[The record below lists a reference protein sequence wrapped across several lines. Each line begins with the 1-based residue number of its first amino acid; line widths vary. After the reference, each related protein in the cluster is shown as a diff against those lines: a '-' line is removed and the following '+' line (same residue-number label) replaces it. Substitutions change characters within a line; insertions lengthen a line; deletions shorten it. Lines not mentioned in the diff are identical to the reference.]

1 MTKQWSQS
9 KKIFVCNIDTWTLV
23 DDSLILVN
31 DHIIDYVNSRKSSC
45 VNFTGLYAY
54 IYSLLCNS
62 RSTLQRKCSFVL
74 LIFTQVHFCMICGRF
89 NTSIIYYSRQG
100 DQKWNNPPFIVQ
112 QLLDSHISVF
122 TIRDV
127 NIFWS
132 SRRKL
137 KSSRQYFSYN
147 SLDH

>member
-1 MTKQWSQS
+1 M
-9 KKIFVCNIDTWTLV
+9 
-23 DDSLILVN
+23 LVN

-62 RSTLQRKCSFVL
+62 RSKLQRKCSFVL

-100 DQKWNNPPFIVQ
+100 DQKWKNPPFIVQ
-112 QLLDSHISVF
+112 QLLDSHFSVF

-127 NIFWS
+127 NRFWS

-137 KSSRQYFSYN
+137 KSSRQIDADGTAPVELALYGQGSGGH
-147 SLDH
+147 SRPPEALG